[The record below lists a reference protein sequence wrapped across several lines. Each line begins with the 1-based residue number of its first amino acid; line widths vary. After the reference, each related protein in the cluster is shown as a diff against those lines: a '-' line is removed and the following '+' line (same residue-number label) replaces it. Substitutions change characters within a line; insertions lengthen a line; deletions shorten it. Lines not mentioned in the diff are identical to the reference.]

1 MRVMLRSAGIA
12 LYHLGLSRLIVN
24 LSPDRA
30 RALLYHSVEE
40 TPGSYTAGLKV
51 NVTPATFAM
60 HMDYV
65 RTHYSGSTIE
75 QVVDGT
81 NGPCP
86 ALITFDDG
94 YASVEQH
101 AVPILEKCNLP
112 ATVYLIGSAVSTGR
126 VWVNELNHAI
136 HSHPETISPVLA
148 SYPSLERLD
157 HADIIHHVQTRF
169 TPAEIEHLMQQLT
182 VALSKETDD
191 LSTAAATA
199 TVKQK
204 LFSSAD
210 DIKLMQRRG
219 IAFGFHTQDHYNLKL
234 CDDKTLTRQLD
245 RTGVAHLL
253 NSNTFAYPFGY
264 YSLAATRKLT
274 QQNYLQLMTVGS
286 GTSADSYLHKGRSEV
301 FGTTPAAVFAQLE
314 VEEPV
319 MAVIR
324 QSLRQLLS
332 FFKGSGIGSVGI
344 GTSHTLSDG
353 QSNLPIKNDIP
364 ETSKP
369 R

>member
-1 MRVMLRSAGIA
+1 MRVMLRSVGIA

-40 TPGSYTAGLKV
+40 TPGSYTVGLKV

-75 QVVDGT
+75 QVVEGT

-148 SYPSLERLD
+148 SYPSLEKLD
-157 HADIIHHVQTRF
+157 HADIIRHVQSRF

-182 VALSKETDD
+182 VALSSEDGVI
-191 LSTAAATA
+191 SATA
-199 TVKQK
+199 TADK

-210 DIKLMQRRG
+210 DIKSMQRRG

-245 RTGVAHLL
+245 RTGVAPLL

-301 FGTTPAAVFAQLE
+301 FGITPAAVFAQLE

-344 GTSHTLSDG
+344 GTSHTLPDG
-353 QSNLPIKNDIP
+353 QSHLPIKNDIP